1 MAKINIGTER
11 ILNKLDELLGRNDYE
26 SAEKHLLYWLDEAE
40 NAGDKRATLLVKN
53 ELAGLY
59 RKLSRKDDALKIV
72 SSLIDL
78 INEMGI
84 ENNVGAATTFI
95 NAATVYKAF
104 DYPQKSLTLFE
115 KARVIYEENLSEND
129 ERFGGLFNN
138 MALTL
143 VDLKRFNEAY
153 ELYDKAVSVMSKNED
168 GDLEVAITY
177 LNIASAKETELGAEE
192 SDLVIREYLEKAIEI
207 LDKHENKDGYYA
219 FVCEKCASVFGY
231 FGYFLYKKD
240 LEERVR
246 KIYERS

>member
-1 MAKINIGTER
+1 MAKINISTER

-59 RKLSRKDDALKIV
+59 RKLSRKDDALKVV

-104 DYPQKSLTLFE
+104 NYPQKSLTLFE
-115 KARVIYEENLSEND
+115 KARVIYEENLPEND

>member
-1 MAKINIGTER
+1 MAKINISTER

-59 RKLSRKDDALKIV
+59 RKLSRKDDALKVV

-115 KARVIYEENLSEND
+115 KARVIYEENLPEND

>member
-1 MAKINIGTER
+1 MAKINISTER

-59 RKLSRKDDALKIV
+59 RKLSRKDDALKVV

-115 KARVIYEENLSEND
+115 KARVIYEENLPEND

-192 SDLVIREYLEKAIEI
+192 SDLVIREYLEKTIEI
-207 LDKHENKDGYYA
+207 LDKHENRDGYYA

>member
-1 MAKINIGTER
+1 MAKINISTER

-59 RKLSRKDDALKIV
+59 RKLSRKDDALKVV

-78 INEMGI
+78 INEMDI

-115 KARVIYEENLSEND
+115 KARVIYEENLPEND